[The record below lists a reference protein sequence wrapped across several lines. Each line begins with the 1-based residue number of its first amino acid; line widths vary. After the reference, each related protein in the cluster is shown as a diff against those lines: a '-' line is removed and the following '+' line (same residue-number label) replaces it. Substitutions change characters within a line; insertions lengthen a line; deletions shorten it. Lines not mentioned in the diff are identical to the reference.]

1 MSEHRILTAVGA
13 GLTAFLLVTVAVIEV
28 LGFEFSAM
36 LALPVGI
43 VAGLVVLLVATS
55 GLQRAGTTSR
65 RLAQAA
71 AGFGYTVLLLLAVRY
86 VNVGGIRGRLS
97 VMDVIGAAVGIAIA
111 VFLLSW
117 FRTRPTTSA

>member
-1 MSEHRILTAVGA
+1 MSEHRVLTAVGA
-13 GLTAFLLVTVAVIEV
+13 GLTAFLLVTVALVELLAV
-28 LGFEFSAM
+28 EFSAM

-43 VAGLVVLLVATS
+43 IAGLVVLLVATS
-55 GLQRAGTTSR
+55 GLQHAGPTSR

-86 VNVGGIRGRLS
+86 VNIGGIRGRLS
-97 VMDVIGAAVGIAIA
+97 VTDVIGAAIGIAVA

-117 FRTRPTTSA
+117 FRTRPTASA